1 MQEESNPIKDYLF
14 KYVKNSTTI
23 PELIA
28 NKKFDV
34 IINEIIENCF
44 DKIISMD
51 TKDIAVGTF
60 ATGILHYLLTNALLS
75 SQRKIN
81 HNGIE
86 LDIVIPDVKTLE
98 KDPKKTLL
106 IYIPLYS
113 DVKTNSRK
121 NSPVRKNS
129 IN

>member
-14 KYVKNSTTI
+14 EYIKNSTNI

-51 TKDIAVGTF
+51 AKDIAVGVL
-60 ATGILHYLLTNALLS
+60 ATGMLHYLLTNALLN
-75 SQRKIN
+75 SQRKIE
-81 HNGIE
+81 HMGIE
-86 LDIVIPDVKTLE
+86 LDIVIPDVKTE
-98 KDPKKTLL
+98 TESRGERR
-106 IYIPLYS
+106 YS
-113 DVKTNSRK
+113 FNE
-121 NSPVRKNS
+121 
-129 IN
+129 